1 MFCENCG
8 KKLPDGA
15 TVCEECGAKVTAPAP
30 VQEPVGA
37 AAEKPVEQPP
47 EKPVETPA
55 ASEMTVTPEPAE
67 KPEKPHKPA
76 PKKEEY
82 LFPRPGYSDQINAPE
97 IVSYLAGKKKKN
109 TVLMCVLS
117 PLPLILS
124 IVLSFVIDGYKFFP
138 TALLVGL
145 IPSVLI
151 LLFFL
156 WKAWKIS
163 PKRYWEGAVVGKGER
178 VRTIK
183 AKKDRPEEKY
193 VEYILTVKTEKGLR
207 KKIVEDDRSGAL
219 LKYYRFFEIGDR
231 LCYHP
236 GLPYPYEKRDNE
248 RDRRVICVFCGS
260 MNEGHFDR
268 CINCGKPLLK

>member
-15 TVCEECGAKVTAPAP
+15 VVCDECGTKA
-30 VQEPVGA
+30 A
-37 AAEKPVEQPP
+37 AAE
-47 EKPVETPA
+47 
-55 ASEMTVTPEPAE
+55 AE
-67 KPEKPHKPA
+67 KPAPDAGPAPEKAEKPAVPKEKKPA
-76 PKKEEY
+76 PKKEGPKKEEF
-82 LFPRPGYSDQINAPE
+82 LWPRPGYSDKINAPE
-97 IVSYLAGKKKKN
+97 IVSYLEGKRKKN
-109 TVLMCVLS
+109 LILMCVCS
-117 PLPLILS
+117 PLPLILM
-124 IVLSFVIDGYKFFP
+124 IVLSFVIGGLKFLPAF
-138 TALLVGL
+138 LVGL
-145 IPSVLI
+145 ILSALV

-156 WKAWKIS
+156 WRMWSIS
-163 PKRYWEGAVVGKGER
+163 PKRYWEGAVIGKGER
-178 VRTIK
+178 VRTVK

-193 VEYILTVKTEKGLR
+193 IEYFLNIRTEKGLP

-248 RDRRVICVFCGS
+248 HDRRTICVFCGS
-260 MNEGHFDR
+260 MNEAHFDR